1 MVRTNFNN
9 LDQTLLK
16 IFFLNIF
23 LLPIYPDNL
32 KPSMVALFLLSSI
45 ISVFKNRASGF
56 FSKKKINTIFFIN
69 SSMFLVIFL
78 GLFYS
83 EDIDYGFKYLIRII
97 PFIVFPVCFL
107 LLQKNKFIFSEKTL
121 NTGKLLFYLSTL
133 FFFLSIFMFFYGKGY
148 VTENYFLNYSHRIT
162 SQLGKYSI
170 HPIYASIYVAIALIV
185 SVNFIKKKKYL
196 YLFITGDILLL
207 INLILL
213 SRKSAILIMLVL
225 LLLYLVFNKTI
236 YFKWKIISLISVI
249 MMSFLVVK
257 FTPDISNRFRDLEN
271 IFKNNQQESSS
282 NLRINIYKSSILAIN
297 ENPILGYG
305 IGDSKNILSLFE
317 KKQKFLK
324 GNYYNTHN
332 QFLGYLI
339 SNGIVGLSF
348 FLLILFKNF
357 NIAASSSFEHLSIL
371 LLFTF
376 MMMIENVLDRQNG
389 IILFSF
395 LLNYFSFKNLINSA
409 K

>member
-1 MVRTNFNN
+1 
-9 LDQTLLK
+9 
-16 IFFLNIF
+16 
-23 LLPIYPDNL
+23 
-32 KPSMVALFLLSSI
+32 
-45 ISVFKNRASGF
+45 
-56 FSKKKINTIFFIN
+56 
-69 SSMFLVIFL
+69 MFLVIFL

-162 SQLGKYSI
+162 SKLGKYSI

>member
-185 SVNFIKKKKYL
+185 SVNFIKKKKIFV
-196 YLFITGDILLL
+196 FIYYW
-207 INLILL
+207 
-213 SRKSAILIMLVL
+213 R
-225 LLLYLVFNKTI
+225 
-236 YFKWKIISLISVI
+236 YF
-249 MMSFLVVK
+249 
-257 FTPDISNRFRDLEN
+257 
-271 IFKNNQQESSS
+271 
-282 NLRINIYKSSILAIN
+282 
-297 ENPILGYG
+297 
-305 IGDSKNILSLFE
+305 
-317 KKQKFLK
+317 
-324 GNYYNTHN
+324 
-332 QFLGYLI
+332 
-339 SNGIVGLSF
+339 
-348 FLLILFKNF
+348 
-357 NIAASSSFEHLSIL
+357 IA
-371 LLFTF
+371 
-376 MMMIENVLDRQNG
+376 N
-389 IILFSF
+389 
-395 LLNYFSFKNLINSA
+395 
-409 K
+409 

>member
-1 MVRTNFNN
+1 
-9 LDQTLLK
+9 
-16 IFFLNIF
+16 
-23 LLPIYPDNL
+23 
-32 KPSMVALFLLSSI
+32 
-45 ISVFKNRASGF
+45 
-56 FSKKKINTIFFIN
+56 
-69 SSMFLVIFL
+69 
-78 GLFYS
+78 
-83 EDIDYGFKYLIRII
+83 
-97 PFIVFPVCFL
+97 
-107 LLQKNKFIFSEKTL
+107 
-121 NTGKLLFYLSTL
+121 
-133 FFFLSIFMFFYGKGY
+133 MFFYGKGY

-170 HPIYASIYVAIALIV
+170 HPIYASIYAAIALIV
-185 SVNFIKKKKYL
+185 SVNFIKKKKYF
-196 YLFITGDILLL
+196 YLFIIGDILLL

-225 LLLYLVFNKTI
+225 LLLYLFFNKTI

-348 FLLILFKNF
+348 FLLILVKNF
-357 NIAASSSFEHLSIL
+357 NIAASSSFEHISIL

-395 LLNYFSFKNLINSA
+395 LLNYFAFKNLINSA

>member
-1 MVRTNFNN
+1 MVRTNSNN
-9 LDQTLLK
+9 LDETLLK

-45 ISVFKNRASGF
+45 ISVFKNRVSGF

-83 EDIDYGFKYLIRII
+83 EDIDYGFKYLIRIT

-170 HPIYASIYVAIALIV
+170 HPIYASIYTAIALIV
-185 SVNFIKKKKYL
+185 SVSFIKKKKYL

-225 LLLYLVFNKTI
+225 LLLYLVFNKTM
-236 YFKWKIISLISVI
+236 YFKWKIVSLISVI

-271 IFKNNQQESSS
+271 IFKN
-282 NLRINIYKSSILAIN
+282 I
-297 ENPILGYG
+297 
-305 IGDSKNILSLFE
+305 
-317 KKQKFLK
+317 
-324 GNYYNTHN
+324 
-332 QFLGYLI
+332 
-339 SNGIVGLSF
+339 
-348 FLLILFKNF
+348 
-357 NIAASSSFEHLSIL
+357 
-371 LLFTF
+371 
-376 MMMIENVLDRQNG
+376 
-389 IILFSF
+389 
-395 LLNYFSFKNLINSA
+395 
-409 K
+409 